1 MPGVLSG
8 LMGMTPVGA
17 AAAVI
22 SGIAGKLADAGYDVK
37 QEDTPGPEGGLGEEQ
52 EKGIMS
58 PGEDATKITT
68 AQDQYAPEGYV
79 YVPGVGYRRK
89 INPESAVDLR
99 KGGGLMSY

>member
-1 MPGVLSG
+1 
-8 LMGMTPVGA
+8 
-17 AAAVI
+17 
-22 SGIAGKLADAGYDVK
+22 
-37 QEDTPGPEGGLGEEQ
+37 
-52 EKGIMS
+52 MS
-58 PGEDATKITT
+58 PDEDATKITT